1 MKKKIYLQPAIEVAG
16 IMPIQLMAGTEG
28 WAKDCNPP
36 TAVVKEEDVNEN
48 DKISSGLWDDEGFLD
63 LD

>member
-28 WAKDCNPP
+28 WAKDGNPP